1 MRSVVAADGK
11 EVGFMFGIFSSRSL
25 VARAFRFAYLC
36 LAGLLLPAA
45 LFAQSTP
52 PSVAFW
58 YAATPPLEELA
69 QFDWVV
75 LEPGHVS
82 DADVE
87 FLRAQGSV
95 PFAYLSIGEVDSH
108 QAQQLVPLV
117 EAAASDIRNEAWDS
131 QVMDLNV
138 PAWREHLLS
147 RAKALQVQGYSG
159 LFLDTL
165 DSFMLLPEEQR
176 EEQRLGLI
184 AVLRELHARF
194 PDLKLFFNRGFEVWP
209 ELREIVSAVAVESI
223 HSGWDAQAGVYREV
237 PSADRQWLE
246 TKLAAIRQ
254 QGVPVVALDYLPPE
268 RREEARQLAR
278 RLHKEGYVPF
288 VSTPELNYL
297 GVGSVEVQ
305 PRRIAMLYDPRE
317 GDLPE
322 SSGHVHLGGLLEY
335 LGYRVDYFPA
345 DANLQGVEQQGLYA
359 GVVVW
364 MTSGVPDDSRV
375 FNAWLSECLDR
386 NIPVAFMAGMPV
398 ENAALLK
405 RMGLRLE
412 TGETRPGGRILA
424 HDKALVGSFEASLK
438 MMSRDLQRVFVLPG
452 GPQPALE
459 LEDAQGARLVP
470 IAIGDWG
477 GFALSPYV
485 LEDGGESRRWMLDPF
500 AFLQRALRLP
510 ALPAPDVTTE
520 NGRRIAT
527 VHIDGDGFPSRA
539 EVIGTPYSGVQVL
552 RDFIDPHPLLTSVS
566 VVEGEVGSKG
576 AFPHLARELEPIA
589 RQIFAH
595 PRVEV
600 ASHTFSHPFYWQPEK
615 ASLRKGFEAVY
626 GLNMKIPGYAKMDVR
641 REIIGARD
649 YINQRLTTAQKPVKL
664 IFWSGDALPDA
675 ATIRM
680 AYDAGLSNV
689 NGGVTAMT
697 RAAPSL
703 TGLYPLLRPTEGG
716 LQIYAPI
723 INENVYTNLW
733 KGPYYG
739 FRGVIETFELTDTP
753 RRLRGLNLYYHFY
766 SATKQASIKVMG
778 DIYRHI
784 GAQQPL
790 SLWMSDYMSRIRG
803 LYHASLSR
811 DFDGAWQVRSL
822 QGLRTLRLDP
832 ALGWPDLLRSDGVAG
847 VRDLPQGRYIHLAAD
862 HARLVLRPDRDRHV
876 ALEEANIPLTDWRYL
891 SENKVQFSFVGEFA
905 LTFSVRAPG
914 SCRVEVQGRQFVGRK
929 AQGLS
934 HFQLPMK
941 QVRDARL
948 TCS

>member
-1 MRSVVAADGK
+1 
-11 EVGFMFGIFSSRSL
+11 MFGMFSSRSVMMKAL
-25 VARAFRFAYLC
+25 RFVSLC
-36 LAGLLLPAA
+36 LAGLLSPAV
-45 LFAQSTP
+45 LFAQGTP

-58 YAATPPLEELA
+58 YAAKPPLEELA

-82 DADVE
+82 AAEVE
-87 FLRAQGSV
+87 FLRAQGSS
-95 PFAYLSIGEVDSH
+95 PFAYLSIGEIDSH
-108 QAQQLVPLV
+108 QAQQLVPLLK
-117 EAAASDIRNEAWDS
+117 AAASDIRNEAWDS
-131 QVMDLNV
+131 QVMDLNA
-138 PAWREHLLS
+138 PAWREHLLV
-147 RAKALQVQGYSG
+147 RAKALQAQGYSG

-165 DSFMLLPEEQR
+165 DSFMLLPEARR

-184 AVLRELHARF
+184 AVLRELHTRF
-194 PDLKLFFNRGFEVWP
+194 PGLKLFFNRGFEVWP

-223 HSGWDAQAGVYREV
+223 HAGWDAQAGIYREV

-246 TKLAAIRQ
+246 AKLADVRQ

-268 RREEARQLAR
+268 RRAEARQLAR
-278 RLHKEGYVPF
+278 RLHDEGYVPF
-288 VSTPELNYL
+288 VTTPQLNYL

-305 PRRIAMLYDPRE
+305 PRRIAMLYDPSE
-317 GDLPE
+317 GDLPV
-322 SSGHVHLGGLLEY
+322 STGHVRLGGLLEY
-335 LGYRVDYFPA
+335 LGYRVDYFPV
-345 DANLQGVEQQGLYA
+345 DDTLQRLELQELYA

-364 MTSGVPDDSRV
+364 MTSGAPESSLVL
-375 FNAWLSECLDR
+375 NTWLTAALDR

-405 RMGLRLE
+405 RLGLRVEVGRAKL
-412 TGETRPGGRILA
+412 GGRILS
-424 HDKALVGSFEASLK
+424 HDKALVGSFEAPMRLT
-438 MMSRDLQRVFVLPG
+438 SRGLLRVFVLPG

-485 LEDGGESRRWMLDPF
+485 IEDGGESSRWMLDPF

-510 ALPAPDVTTE
+510 ALPVPDVTTE

-566 VVEGEVGSKG
+566 VVEGEVGPKG

-615 ASLRKGFEAVY
+615 ASQRKGFEAEY
-626 GLNMKIPGYAKMDVR
+626 GFNMKIPGYAKMDFE
-641 REIIGARD
+641 REIIGTRD
-649 YINQRLTTAQKPVKL
+649 YINERLTTAQKPVKM

-680 AYDAGLSNV
+680 AYDAGLPNV
-689 NGGVTAMT
+689 NGGVTALT
-697 RAAPSL
+697 RANPSL

-733 KGPYYG
+733 QGPYYG

-766 SATKQASIKVMG
+766 AATKQASIKVMG

-790 SLWMSDYMSRIRG
+790 SLWMSDYLLRIRG
-803 LYHASLSR
+803 LYHASLAR
-811 DFDGAWQVRSL
+811 GLDGAWQIRSL

-832 ALGWPDLLRSDGVAG
+832 VLGWPDLLQSEGVAG

-862 HARLVLRPDRDRHV
+862 RARLVLRQERDSHV
-876 ALEEANIPLTDWRYL
+876 ALEEANIPLTQWRYL
-891 SENKVQFSFVGEFA
+891 SEHEVQFSFAGEFA

-914 SCRVEVQGRQFVGRK
+914 TCRIEVQGQQFVGRK
-929 AQGLS
+929 ALGLN